1 MLKRVLS
8 RIQTQLTAAFILI
21 SLVPLII
28 VGIYSEQAAA
38 NALRQQALQTEANRV
53 ESLAGDIQ
61 GFLQGTSDDVTFLA
75 RSTPLMELL
84 EAIADGEP
92 AAIARARQ
100 ELADEF
106 IALAQTRSGY
116 FKIRYIDVTGQEVV
130 EIAAQGN
137 SFHISQGDELQNE
150 GQDDYFVNG
159 MTLPEG
165 QVYATPLRLETQGGV
180 IVTPHVP
187 GIRYT
192 APVFYEGQRRGV
204 LVTNLDAR
212 GFLDPL
218 QKEAYEGQEET
229 LLVDADGFYLSHPD
243 EAKRWG
249 GPSDLNS
256 GERLSVDFPD
266 LAAETLSGQTGTT
279 LAGGQMVAYAPV
291 LSQGQESNPWTVIE
305 VEPQAKA
312 LAPVASFRNV
322 FLGLTALVLVL
333 AIAAG
338 IYCARVITRPI
349 VGLSKIAGQI
359 SQGDL
364 TPEIRV
370 QGAGEVH
377 RLAQAFDQMTGDL
390 RSLIQ
395 QVVATSGH
403 MATASEELSAMTEE
417 INASAGQ
424 VAAAVQQVAQGATAQ
439 TDQAEEIS
447 RAIETLA
454 AATDQIAQ
462 NAQQAEQAAEQA
474 RTGVNSLAHMMRAL
488 QRRSEDINGMAG
500 TVKRFADQTNLLA
513 LNAAIEAARA
523 GEHGK
528 SFAVVADEVRRLA
541 ESSRHA
547 VEEITALNVEIQDEI
562 QQVLTGM
569 EDIVSTVNDTAT
581 MARQNAGA
589 TARQRQGSDTVVRS
603 VNDMASV
610 TVQQATGAEEM
621 AAAVEQQMAAT
632 EQLATAA
639 QELSDMAVA
648 LQEQVSRFR
657 VDPRQTPV
665 DIARVPQVT
674 TSDGRLRPTKAFP
687 GQNKRPVG

>member
-1 MLKRVLS
+1 MLNRLLS
-8 RIQTQLTAAFILI
+8 RLQIRLTGAFILVALI
-21 SLVPLII
+21 PLII
-28 VGIYSEQAAA
+28 VGVHSEQAAA

-53 ESLAGDIQ
+53 KSLAANIQ
-61 GFLQGTSDDVTFLA
+61 KALQGTSDDVTFLA
-75 RSTPLMELL
+75 RSAPLMELL

-92 AAIARARQ
+92 AAIARTRQ

-116 FKIRYIDVTGQEVV
+116 FKIRYIDATGQEVV

-137 SFHISQGDELQNE
+137 TFHVSQGDELQNE

-165 QVYATPLRLETQGGV
+165 QVYATRLRLETQGGV
-180 IVTPHVP
+180 IITPHVP
-187 GIRYT
+187 GIRYA

-204 LVTNLDAR
+204 MVTNLDAR

-218 QKEAYEGQEET
+218 QKEADEGQKYL

-249 GPSDLNS
+249 GPTDLNT
-256 GERLSVDFPD
+256 GERLTVDFPD
-266 LAAETLSGQTGTT
+266 LAAEVLGGQAGTT
-279 LAGGQMVAYAPV
+279 VAGGQMVAYAPV
-291 LSQGQESNPWTVIE
+291 LSQEQTASPWTVIE
-305 VEPQAKA
+305 VEPLDKA

-322 FLGLTALVLVL
+322 FLGLMALVLIL
-333 AIAAG
+333 AVGVGA
-338 IYCARVITRPI
+338 YSARAITRP
-349 VGLSKIAGQI
+349 VVELSQVANQI
-359 SQGDL
+359 SHGDL
-364 TPEIRV
+364 TPEITVRGPV
-370 QGAGEVH
+370 EVGQ
-377 RLAQAFDQMTGDL
+377 LARAFDQMTQDL
-390 RSLIQ
+390 RGLIQ
-395 QVVATSGH
+395 QMATTSGQV
-403 MATASEELSAMTEE
+403 ATASEELSAMTEE

-424 VAAAVQQVAQGATAQ
+424 VATTVQQVAQGATAQ
-439 TDQAEEIS
+439 TDQAEDIS
-447 RAIETLA
+447 RAIEALA

-462 NAQQAEQAAEQA
+462 NAQQTEQVAEQA
-474 RTGVNSLAHMMRAL
+474 RRGVNSLAEMMHAL
-488 QRRSEDINGMAG
+488 QRRSEDINSMAG

-547 VEEITALNVEIQDEI
+547 VEEITTLNVEIQDEI

-569 EDIVSTVNDTAT
+569 EDIVTTVNDTAT

-589 TARQRQGSDTVVRS
+589 TARQRQESDTVVRS

-621 AAAVEQQMAAT
+621 AAAVEQQMAST

-639 QELSDMAVA
+639 QELSELAVG
-648 LQEQVSRFR
+648 LQELTSRFR
-657 VDPRQTPV
+657 VRGLSEEKAHANRKTP
-665 DIARVPQVT
+665 
-674 TSDGRLRPTKAFP
+674 GR
-687 GQNKRPVG
+687 